1 MLVAKDKIKSNIGE
15 YLLYMFQI
23 EDLLRACNFIKTII
37 ETNLVAQYKTDETT
51 TNEIRDW
58 YFGLSDLMQEE
69 KLETK
74 GHLSFIINKINEVYD
89 FHLYLLQ
96 HADFAEYQLKFKEIT
111 IVLNDIKSKQKKALN
126 DVEIIINTIYG
137 IYLLKLK
144 KQEISAETIKSASIL
159 SKFMA
164 ELSNHFK
171 EYESGELKLE

>member
-23 EDLLRACNFIKTII
+23 EDLLRACNFNKSII
-37 ETNLVAQYKTDETT
+37 EANLVAQYKTDEPTT
-51 TNEIRDW
+51 KEIRDW
-58 YFGLSDLMQEE
+58 YFGLADLMEEE

-74 GHLSFIINKINEVYD
+74 GHLSFITNKINEVYD

-96 HADFAEYQLKFKEIT
+96 HSDFAEYQLKFNET
-111 IVLNDIKSKQKKALN
+111 TLVLNDIKSKHEKTLN
-126 DVEIIINTIYG
+126 DVEIISNTIYG
-137 IYLLKLK
+137 VFLLKLK

-164 ELSNHFK
+164 ELSNNFK
-171 EYESGELKLE
+171 KYELGELKLE